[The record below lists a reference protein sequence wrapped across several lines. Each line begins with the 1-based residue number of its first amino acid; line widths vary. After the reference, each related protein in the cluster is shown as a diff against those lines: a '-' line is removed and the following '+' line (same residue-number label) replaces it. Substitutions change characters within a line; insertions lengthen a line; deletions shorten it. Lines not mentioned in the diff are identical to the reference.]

1 MINLAVVVCASKR
14 IKAMLFLLMISYT
27 LCGQVNR
34 EKLEAQKR
42 LIENEINYTNQLL
55 NTTSSNKANT
65 LHELILINNKINQRE
80 LLISNY
86 TGEIKTLDR
95 IISENNDKILEFE
108 SELKIAKAE
117 YAKLLN
123 FIYLNKNSTDRIMYI
138 LASSNFNQA
147 YQRIRYLQ
155 YYSDYRKSQ
164 ALQIKQMKDSVT
176 IFNNEMNIQ
185 KQERLVLIQNQQKEM
200 QVLQQEKQEQGL
212 KVNNLTKQE
221 KQLQAKIRQQKNEAD
236 RLNRAIN
243 DIISDEI
250 KSAAAT
256 AEKSGSEKRSD
267 IIALTPAEL
276 ELSNTFSENKGKLPW
291 PSERGIISSTFG
303 EHDHPVL
310 KNIKIKNNGIDI
322 LTNSGENARSVF
334 DGKIISVRSITNTNK
349 AIIVRH
355 GEYFTVY
362 SNLIEVF
369 VKPGDEVKT
378 RQNLGLVYT
387 NQAEAKTELHFEIW
401 KGKVLL
407 NPQQWVIK

>member
-1 MINLAVVVCASKR
+1 M
-14 IKAMLFLLMISYT
+14 
-27 LCGQVNR
+27 
-34 EKLEAQKR
+34 
-42 LIENEINYTNQLL
+42 
-55 NTTSSNKANT
+55 
-65 LHELILINNKINQRE
+65 
-80 LLISNY
+80 
-86 TGEIKTLDR
+86 
-95 IISENNDKILEFE
+95 
-108 SELKIAKAE
+108 
-117 YAKLLN
+117 
-123 FIYLNKNSTDRIMYI
+123 
-138 LASSNFNQA
+138 
-147 YQRIRYLQ
+147 
-155 YYSDYRKSQ
+155 
-164 ALQIKQMKDSVT
+164 
-176 IFNNEMNIQ
+176 
-185 KQERLVLIQNQQKEM
+185 
-200 QVLQQEKQEQGL
+200 
-212 KVNNLTKQE
+212 
-221 KQLQAKIRQQKNEAD
+221 
-236 RLNRAIN
+236 
-243 DIISDEI
+243 
-250 KSAAAT
+250 
-256 AEKSGSEKRSD
+256 
-267 IIALTPAEL
+267 
-276 ELSNTFSENKGKLPW
+276 PW

>member
-1 MINLAVVVCASKR
+1 MNMINLAVVVCASKR

-147 YQRIRYLQ
+147 YQRIRY
-155 YYSDYRKSQ
+155 
-164 ALQIKQMKDSVT
+164 
-176 IFNNEMNIQ
+176 
-185 KQERLVLIQNQQKEM
+185 
-200 QVLQQEKQEQGL
+200 
-212 KVNNLTKQE
+212 
-221 KQLQAKIRQQKNEAD
+221 
-236 RLNRAIN
+236 
-243 DIISDEI
+243 
-250 KSAAAT
+250 
-256 AEKSGSEKRSD
+256 
-267 IIALTPAEL
+267 
-276 ELSNTFSENKGKLPW
+276 
-291 PSERGIISSTFG
+291 
-303 EHDHPVL
+303 
-310 KNIKIKNNGIDI
+310 
-322 LTNSGENARSVF
+322 
-334 DGKIISVRSITNTNK
+334 
-349 AIIVRH
+349 
-355 GEYFTVY
+355 
-362 SNLIEVF
+362 
-369 VKPGDEVKT
+369 
-378 RQNLGLVYT
+378 
-387 NQAEAKTELHFEIW
+387 
-401 KGKVLL
+401 
-407 NPQQWVIK
+407 